1 MSGSP
6 VPERMALSLPSTP
19 DSVPVVRH
27 ALRGM
32 LDAGGVDAT
41 AAADVLLAVTE
52 ACTNAVL
59 HARRGDPVGDLE
71 MEVEAGW
78 RDGGLEVVVRDRGQG
93 FTPRVDSPGLGLGLP
108 VIAALS
114 HRMELRETPGGGT
127 EVVMDFQLAAPSQ
140 PAA

>member
-1 MSGSP
+1 MSEPP
-6 VPERMALSLPSTP
+6 VPERMTLTLPSNA
-19 DSVPVVRH
+19 DSVSVVRH

-32 LDAGGVDAT
+32 LDAGGVDGA

-59 HARRGDPVGDLE
+59 HAGRPDLE
-71 MEVEAGW
+71 MEVEACW
-78 RDGGLEVVVRDRGQG
+78 RDGDLGVVVRDRGQG

-114 HRMELRETPGGGT
+114 QRMELRETPGGGT
-127 EVVMDFQLAAPSQ
+127 EVVMDFELAADTSST
-140 PAA
+140 AA

>member
-1 MSGSP
+1 MAESAG
-6 VPERMALSLPSTP
+6 PERMTLTLPSTA
-19 DSVPVVRH
+19 DSVPMVRH

-32 LDAGGVDAT
+32 LEDGGADTA

-59 HARRGDPVGDLE
+59 HAGAQAVD
-71 MEVEAGW
+71 MEVEACW
-78 RDGGLEVVVRDRGQG
+78 LEDGLEVVVRDRGQG

-108 VIAALS
+108 VIAALT

-127 EVVMDFQLAAPSQ
+127 EVVMDFRLADGASSPT
-140 PAA
+140 PG